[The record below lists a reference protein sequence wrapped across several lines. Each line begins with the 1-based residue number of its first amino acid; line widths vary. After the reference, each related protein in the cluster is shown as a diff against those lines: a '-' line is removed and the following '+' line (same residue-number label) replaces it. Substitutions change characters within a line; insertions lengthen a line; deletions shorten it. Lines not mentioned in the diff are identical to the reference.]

1 MVVIFTILI
10 LKTSEGALNRHIRSY
25 GIDSNVGLVTE
36 AATGG
41 DL

>member
-10 LKTSEGALNRHIRSY
+10 LKTSEGALTP
-25 GIDSNVGLVTE
+25 GTFDSNVGLVTE